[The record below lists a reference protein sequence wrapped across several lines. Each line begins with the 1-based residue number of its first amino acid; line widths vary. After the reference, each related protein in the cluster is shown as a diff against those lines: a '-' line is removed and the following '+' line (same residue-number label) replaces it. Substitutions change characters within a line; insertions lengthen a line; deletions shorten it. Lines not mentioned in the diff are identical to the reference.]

1 MADPVYPV
9 NKLSAINING
19 VSYIISDQTVQAI
32 LEIIPQNNNAISQRI
47 NDLNDR
53 LSGIEGTSYENVQSD
68 WDESDSTKETYI
80 LNKPDL
86 SNFLTI
92 ETKANWN
99 ETNSSSAAYIQN
111 KPTIPELVKSDWNVS
126 DSTSYAYIQN
136 KPSIIQDADS
146 LSISYGGSNIRLFK
160 DSGNL
165 SLISNNNLNFDAS
178 GTELSFSSNGSVF
191 LEAGSNTLNI
201 SQYDT
206 HLLFND
212 ENIAFQSEAFDG
224 NISLSTNDESAI
236 DNIENGIYRLQ
247 YINIIYEGGEPIG
260 EDIINSA
267 VLVQKTSNNQ
277 YMYINGIV
285 KHRVYTENDGWSE
298 WEQIGGV
305 QSDWNVSDS
314 TSYAYILNKP
324 TIPTVPTTSTTVTE
338 NDTNPVSG
346 GAVYTKFADL
356 IGTAPAAL
364 DTLQEI
370 ATALNNDAD
379 LAGTLTTQI
388 SAKIPKVSNPT
399 TGNFAYFNSDG
410 TIADSSYNYNTFL
423 TEHQSIKTVNN
434 ESLVGTGN
442 IVVSGLPQVSASDNG
457 KILMVVN
464 GQWQLVSPS
473 VLYSGQGVPNNA
485 NGNNGDLYMQT
496 E

>member
-212 ENIAFQSEAFDG
+212 EV
-224 NISLSTNDESAI
+224 LSSMW
-236 DNIENGIYRLQ
+236 
-247 YINIIYEGGEPIG
+247 IG
-260 EDIINSA
+260 
-267 VLVQKTSNNQ
+267 
-277 YMYINGIV
+277 
-285 KHRVYTENDGWSE
+285 
-298 WEQIGGV
+298 
-305 QSDWNVSDS
+305 
-314 TSYAYILNKP
+314 
-324 TIPTVPTTSTTVTE
+324 
-338 NDTNPVSG
+338 
-346 GAVYTKFADL
+346 F
-356 IGTAPAAL
+356 
-364 DTLQEI
+364 
-370 ATALNNDAD
+370 
-379 LAGTLTTQI
+379 
-388 SAKIPKVSNPT
+388 
-399 TGNFAYFNSDG
+399 
-410 TIADSSYNYNTFL
+410 
-423 TEHQSIKTVNN
+423 
-434 ESLVGTGN
+434 
-442 IVVSGLPQVSASDNG
+442 
-457 KILMVVN
+457 
-464 GQWQLVSPS
+464 
-473 VLYSGQGVPNNA
+473 
-485 NGNNGDLYMQT
+485 
-496 E
+496 